1 LHKGPAFQSFF
12 ELRDLIAARDT
23 SFARGFS
30 MVLIEYALGRPLGF
44 RDEPLIEEMVR
55 RTGQK
60 GFATR
65 EFVHTLVSSREFQ
78 TK

>member
-1 LHKGPAFQSFF
+1 MALS
-12 ELRDLIAARDT
+12 
-23 SFARGFS
+23 
-30 MVLIEYALGRPLGF
+30 EYALGRPLGF
-44 RDEPLIEEMVR
+44 RDEPLIDAMVR

-65 EFVHTLVSSREFQ
+65 EFVHALVTSQEFQ